1 MPEELAPVKS
11 RHSGARTC
19 YLPVFSG
26 LFNRRRRLLA
36 MAFLLVLVMLPPGLI
51 GIGHWLL
58 VDDPLEPAKA
68 VVVFGGHV
76 PFRAMEAADIFRKG
90 LATEVWLTQSAL
102 HAEDN
107 EMIKLGIPII
117 REHEYSRQVLE
128 RMGVPS
134 SSIRVIDG
142 RVDNTAQEV
151 TVVAQEM
158 QRVSGK
164 RVILIT
170 SKYHTRRVRVIWMKL
185 VGDAPE
191 AIVRYTPYD
200 PYDPDRWWRNSS
212 DGLAVT
218 REVFGLMNA
227 WAGFPLKPR
236 D

>member
-1 MPEELAPVKS
+1 MI
-11 RHSGARTC
+11 
-19 YLPVFSG
+19 
-26 LFNRRRRLLA
+26 RRRKLLLA
-36 MAFLLVLVMLPPGLI
+36 LAVLVTALGLVPLGLT

-58 VDDPLEPAKA
+58 VDDPLESAKA
-68 VVVFGGHV
+68 VVVFGGGV
-76 PFRAMEAADIFRKG
+76 PFRPMEGADIFHKG

-117 REHEYSRQVLE
+117 REHEYRRQVLE

-158 QRVSGK
+158 RRVSGK

-212 DGLAVT
+212 DGLTVT
-218 REVFGLMNA
+218 REVFGLLNA